1 MKAILKVSNMN
12 TPKDISNVR
21 KAIAAT
27 EGVMACQISKDS
39 GEVTIV
45 FDDFFVTIEDI
56 IENIENFGYTII

>member
-1 MKAILKVSNMN
+1 MKAVLRICDMN

-39 GEVTIV
+39 GEVTVV
-45 FDDFFVTIEDI
+45 FDDFFVTIDNI
-56 IENIENFGYTII
+56 IESIEDHGYTVI

>member
-1 MKAILKVSNMN
+1 MKAVLKICDMN

-39 GEVTIV
+39 GEATIV
-45 FDDFFVTIEDI
+45 FDDFFVTLDDI
-56 IENIENFGYTII
+56 IGNIENYGYTVI

>member
-39 GEVTIV
+39 GEVTVV

>member
-1 MKAILKVSNMN
+1 MKAVLKVCNMN

-45 FDDFFVTIEDI
+45 FDNFFVSIEDI
-56 IENIENFGYTII
+56 MGNIENYGYTII